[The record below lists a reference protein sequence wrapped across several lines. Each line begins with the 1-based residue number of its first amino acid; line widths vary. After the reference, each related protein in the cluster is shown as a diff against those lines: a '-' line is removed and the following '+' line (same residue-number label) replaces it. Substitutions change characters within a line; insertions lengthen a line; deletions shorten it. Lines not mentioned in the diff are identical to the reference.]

1 MRHLDGQKDLYD
13 FIINKSSMTLAE
25 YAESEYATVLVGE
38 RLQCGRKY
46 KGGAVSPPQWGPR
59 AMSRKMFGYLAF
71 CGAQNIVFVV
81 VCDDKQ

>member
-1 MRHLDGQKDLYD
+1 MRHVDGQKDLYD
-13 FIINKSSMTLAE
+13 FIINKSSMALAE

>member
-1 MRHLDGQKDLYD
+1 MHHLDGQKDLYD

>member
-25 YAESEYATVLVGE
+25 YAESEHATVLVGE

>member
-13 FIINKSSMTLAE
+13 FIIIKSSMALAE

>member
-13 FIINKSSMTLAE
+13 FIINKSSMALAE
-25 YAESEYATVLVGE
+25 YAKNEYATVLVGE

>member
-1 MRHLDGQKDLYD
+1 MA
-13 FIINKSSMTLAE
+13 LAE
-25 YAESEYATVLVGE
+25 YAKSEYATVLVGE

>member
-1 MRHLDGQKDLYD
+1 MWKEVQR
-13 FIINKSSMTLAE
+13 
-25 YAESEYATVLVGE
+25 
-38 RLQCGRKY
+38 GRCT
-46 KGGAVSPPQWGPR
+46 PPQWGPR